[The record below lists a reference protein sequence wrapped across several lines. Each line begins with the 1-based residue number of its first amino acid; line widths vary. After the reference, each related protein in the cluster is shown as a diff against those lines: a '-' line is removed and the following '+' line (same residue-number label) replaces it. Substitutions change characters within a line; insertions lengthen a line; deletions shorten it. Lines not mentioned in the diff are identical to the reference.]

1 MVEKTQRFLVALLR
15 FHGDV
20 LLTTPMINEIKENYP
35 DSIIDLLVYK
45 GTGSILESDHRVN
58 NIIEAEPSSNAN
70 VIKRIFKEIQLLR
83 KLNRTDYDF
92 GVFLTTQWRMA
103 LMARC
108 LRGAKTAGVD
118 DVKRRKSFWVKSF
131 SFIFP
136 EAGEGHI
143 VERNLSA
150 LKTLGLS
157 SIKKE
162 VGLSLII
169 PQEANEI
176 NEKYAIGTNY
186 CLFHPVSRRETKLWK
201 KEAFAKLMDHYAN
214 QGLKVVLTS
223 GPDQMEIQY
232 LKDIEELT
240 KAKVI
245 NLGGKTSLIELA
257 ALIKESRFF
266 IGLDSVASH
275 IGAAVGVSGVTL
287 FGPSNPV
294 NWRPW
299 SEKVSIIARGQE
311 EFCQTHGHME
321 GKYKKCLCYIS
332 VERVIE
338 EVDRLIN

>member
-1 MVEKTQRFLVALLR
+1 MVEKTQRFLLAVLR

-20 LLTTPMINEIKENYP
+20 LLTTPMISEIKKNYP
-35 DSIIDLLVYK
+35 ESIIDLLVYK

-58 NIIEAEPSSNAN
+58 NIIEAEPSSSSN
-70 VIKRIFKEIQLLR
+70 VLIRIFKEIQLLR
-83 KLNRTDYDF
+83 KLNRADYDF

-103 LMARC
+103 LMSRC
-108 LRGAKTAGVD
+108 LGGAKTAGVD
-118 DVKRRKSFWVKSF
+118 DIKRRKSFWVKSF
-131 SFIFP
+131 TFIFP
-136 EAGEGHI
+136 EVGEGHI

-150 LKTLGLS
+150 LSILGLS
-157 SIKKE
+157 SLKKD
-162 VGLSLII
+162 VGLSLVI

-176 NEKYAIGTNY
+176 NKKYAIGTNY

-201 KEAFAKLMDHYAN
+201 KEAFAKLIDHYAN
-214 QGLKVVLTS
+214 QGLQVVLTS

-240 KAKVI
+240 KTKVI

-275 IGAAVGVSGVTL
+275 IGAAVEANGVAL

-299 SEKVSIIARGQE
+299 SDKVSIIVRGQE
-311 EFCQTHGHME
+311 EFCQIHGHME

-332 VERVIE
+332 TERVIG